1 MLARVVLAF
10 AAVTLATAAGP
21 VGPAGLPTLRST
33 RAGAPFARSHLRS
46 SKTDADEPTY
56 NDPDAYTGGQAQ
68 GQQKTMSCQSLR
80 ANLGLRGG
88 AGNVP
93 EEVVQSGPKL
103 QLVFVSAEIAPWSVT
118 GGLGAVLPLPPSLP
132 TLCAVQRGGPTTAA
146 EAGAFAFASASHAPS
161 DVDPLRP
168 PRCVTGSPA
177 RSPSSGTAS

>member
-118 GGLGAVLPLPPSLP
+118 GGLGAVCDGLPRALAKLGHRVMTIAPRYDQYYDAWD
-132 TLCAVQRGGPTTAA
+132 TEFEA
-146 EAGAFAFASASHAPS
+146 E
-161 DVDPLRP
+161 
-168 PRCVTGSPA
+168 
-177 RSPSSGTAS
+177 